1 MSSAHGGEA
10 LAVDFAVFEKIFFYV
25 CRNKKNASVFMGT
38 QEKNCDNRREI
49 FMKKEK
55 VTIKEEV
62 SYDPYEEIA
71 NAIVIQACNDYKK
84 AYKQSLRRSGIVGEA
99 DEELAEL
106 EEFFRSDWYKKLTEV
121 DGEYLMERIRNEVL
135 KHEKKP

>member
-1 MSSAHGGEA
+1 M
-10 LAVDFAVFEKIFFYV
+10 
-25 CRNKKNASVFMGT
+25 KNG
-38 QEKNCDNRREI
+38 
-49 FMKKEK
+49 K
-55 VTIKEEV
+55 VTIREDV

-106 EEFFRSDWYKKLTEV
+106 EAFFRSDWYKKLTDV
-121 DGEYLMERIRNEVL
+121 DGDYLMERIRNDVM
-135 KHEKKP
+135 KQEKKS

>member
-1 MSSAHGGEA
+1 
-10 LAVDFAVFEKIFFYV
+10 
-25 CRNKKNASVFMGT
+25 
-38 QEKNCDNRREI
+38 
-49 FMKKEK
+49 MKKEK

-71 NAIVIQACNDYKK
+71 NAIVIQACKDYKK

-106 EEFFRSDWYKKLTEV
+106 EEFFRSEWYKKLTEV

-135 KHEKKP
+135 KQEKKR